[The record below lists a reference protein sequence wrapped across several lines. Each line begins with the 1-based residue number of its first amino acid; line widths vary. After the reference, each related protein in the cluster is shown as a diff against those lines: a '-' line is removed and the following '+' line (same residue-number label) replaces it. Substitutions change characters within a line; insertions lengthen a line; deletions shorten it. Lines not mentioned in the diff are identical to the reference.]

1 MMLFGDFFTG
11 ECNEILMVEEG
22 TMMNFKEKCEL
33 LTYLQEKS
41 YVEDFDEKDYS
52 ILSELSYD
60 EDAYIRAVV
69 AETLVESSDEKGE
82 QILLRL
88 TKDHDWLVRTDACDS
103 LCISESVDT
112 YNLLKEIAK
121 KDTSGLVRG
130 YAILSLENIANRI
143 NRENELIEFLEERI
157 IKEKV
162 QFTRINTYTALYKLG
177 REKYLKNLL
186 SMFNS
191 KKYENRHSV
200 VESLHEIF
208 DDSNKNEIIT
218 ALLEHKK
225 VETAGSV
232 IYRINDII
240 EEIFLIDL
248 KEKSDEKGIDEK
260 DFCRLKEISVEG
272 SCNNRGLA
280 ARVLVNSNLKE
291 GEKILQRLAH
301 DNDLFVRMEVC
312 DSLCNGKSLKT
323 YKLLK
328 NIGEKDTSGLVRG
341 YAIASLGDVA
351 IEINQQH
358 DLIEFLKCRL
368 LNEKVEFARIYIFS
382 VLYSLG
388 IEEYLANLLSMLN
401 SKRYQ
406 NRQTVVE
413 NLSEIV
419 NDSNKEVIRTTL
431 IEHKKIE
438 TKCSVIS
445 EINEVLEQI
454 ERDWDE

>member
-1 MMLFGDFFTG
+1 M
-11 ECNEILMVEEG
+11 
-22 TMMNFKEKCEL
+22 
-33 LTYLQEKS
+33 
-41 YVEDFDEKDYS
+41 
-52 ILSELSYD
+52 
-60 EDAYIRAVV
+60 
-69 AETLVESSDEKGE
+69 
-82 QILLRL
+82 
-88 TKDHDWLVRTDACDS
+88 
-103 LCISESVDT
+103 
-112 YNLLKEIAK
+112 
-121 KDTSGLVRG
+121 
-130 YAILSLENIANRI
+130 
-143 NRENELIEFLEERI
+143 IEFLEEWI

-301 DNDLFVRMEVC
+301 DNDLFVRMEAC

-358 DLIEFLKCRL
+358 DLIEFLKRRM

-419 NDSNKEVIRTTL
+419 NDSNK
-431 IEHKKIE
+431 
-438 TKCSVIS
+438 
-445 EINEVLEQI
+445 
-454 ERDWDE
+454 

>member
-1 MMLFGDFFTG
+1 M
-11 ECNEILMVEEG
+11 
-22 TMMNFKEKCEL
+22 
-33 LTYLQEKS
+33 
-41 YVEDFDEKDYS
+41 
-52 ILSELSYD
+52 
-60 EDAYIRAVV
+60 
-69 AETLVESSDEKGE
+69 
-82 QILLRL
+82 
-88 TKDHDWLVRTDACDS
+88 
-103 LCISESVDT
+103 
-112 YNLLKEIAK
+112 
-121 KDTSGLVRG
+121 
-130 YAILSLENIANRI
+130 
-143 NRENELIEFLEERI
+143 
-157 IKEKV
+157 
-162 QFTRINTYTALYKLG
+162 
-177 REKYLKNLL
+177 
-186 SMFNS
+186 
-191 KKYENRHSV
+191 
-200 VESLHEIF
+200 
-208 DDSNKNEIIT
+208 
-218 ALLEHKK
+218 
-225 VETAGSV
+225 
-232 IYRINDII
+232 
-240 EEIFLIDL
+240 
-248 KEKSDEKGIDEK
+248 
-260 DFCRLKEISVEG
+260 
-272 SCNNRGLA
+272 
-280 ARVLVNSNLKE
+280 
-291 GEKILQRLAH
+291 QRLAH
-301 DNDLFVRMEVC
+301 DNDLFVRMEAC

>member
-1 MMLFGDFFTG
+1 MQY
-11 ECNEILMVEEG
+11 CHQKILP
-22 TMMNFKEKCEL
+22 
-33 LTYLQEKS
+33 
-41 YVEDFDEKDYS
+41 
-52 ILSELSYD
+52 
-60 EDAYIRAVV
+60 
-69 AETLVESSDEKGE
+69 
-82 QILLRL
+82 
-88 TKDHDWLVRTDACDS
+88 
-103 LCISESVDT
+103 
-112 YNLLKEIAK
+112 
-121 KDTSGLVRG
+121 
-130 YAILSLENIANRI
+130 NRI

-301 DNDLFVRMEVC
+301 DNDLFVRMEAC

-323 YKLLK
+323 Y
-328 NIGEKDTSGLVRG
+328 
-341 YAIASLGDVA
+341 
-351 IEINQQH
+351 
-358 DLIEFLKCRL
+358 
-368 LNEKVEFARIYIFS
+368 
-382 VLYSLG
+382 
-388 IEEYLANLLSMLN
+388 
-401 SKRYQ
+401 
-406 NRQTVVE
+406 
-413 NLSEIV
+413 
-419 NDSNKEVIRTTL
+419 
-431 IEHKKIE
+431 
-438 TKCSVIS
+438 
-445 EINEVLEQI
+445 
-454 ERDWDE
+454 